1 MPSPGDMFKSYGFVR
16 VLLVE
21 ADEGIRKTRSDT
33 NHYKFYVSVSLVDDK
48 ESTTLGKFSSACYL
62 FSPSRNPSKIDEE
75 FLFDGVSS
83 SHSLVIS
90 INVIGDSTEN
100 SYQHTTIPVSRLE
113 EDKEVTY
120 GFNFVSLPKILDEH
134 AYNRVTN
141 RGCHAVND
149 VSI

>member
-16 VLLVE
+16 VLLAE

-62 FSPSRNPSKIDEE
+62 FSPSRNPSKINEE

-90 INVIGDSTEN
+90 INVIGDSSEN

-113 EDKEVTY
+113 EDKEVMY
-120 GFNFVSLPKILDEH
+120 RYNIVSFTKFLDEY
-134 AYNRVTN
+134 AFIRVSN
-141 RGCHAVND
+141 RGCRTVNY
-149 VSI
+149 VSV